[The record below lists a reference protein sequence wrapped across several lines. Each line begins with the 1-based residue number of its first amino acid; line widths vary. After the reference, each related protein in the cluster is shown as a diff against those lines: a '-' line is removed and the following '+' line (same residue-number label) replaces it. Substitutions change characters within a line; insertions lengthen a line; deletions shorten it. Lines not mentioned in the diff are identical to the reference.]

1 MSPQSVLV
9 VGASRGLGLALVKH
23 YSSVINPCNV
33 FATVR
38 GSAPSDTFP
47 KGVRVIESVDCSK
60 EDCGQKVVDGLQG
73 ASVDL
78 VAYVAG
84 VLKPEAG
91 RCSIENLSW
100 KDEILMYSV
109 CSIAPVFVVKSL
121 LFASSLSPSAK
132 ILFLTSEAGS
142 VTLRTESEGGG
153 AFGHHGSKAAAN
165 MVGHLLSYDLKERG
179 IPIAMIH
186 PGFLKTD
193 MTKNAG
199 MEEFYD
205 KMGAITPEEAAK
217 PLADF
222 VDKLDLSMSGKFWAP
237 LGAKGIGNAE
247 EVLGKEVLDKPGPLE
262 IPW

>member
-1 MSPQSVLV
+1 MPPQSVLV
-9 VGASRGLGLALVKH
+9 IGASRGLGLALVKH
-23 YSSVINPCNV
+23 YSSVIHPSNI

-38 GSAPSDTFP
+38 GSAPSDIFP

-73 ASVDL
+73 AAVDL

-84 VLKPEAG
+84 VLKPEA
-91 RCSIENLSW
+91 
-100 KDEILMYSV
+100 DELMMYTV

-132 ILFLTSEAGS
+132 IIFLTSEAGS
-142 VTLRTESEGGG
+142 ITLRTESEGGG

-205 KMGAITPEEAAK
+205 KMGAITPEEASK
-217 PLADF
+217 PLTDF
-222 VDKLDLSMSGKFWAP
+222 VEKLDMRMTGKFWAP
-237 LGAKGIGNAE
+237 LGARGIGNAE